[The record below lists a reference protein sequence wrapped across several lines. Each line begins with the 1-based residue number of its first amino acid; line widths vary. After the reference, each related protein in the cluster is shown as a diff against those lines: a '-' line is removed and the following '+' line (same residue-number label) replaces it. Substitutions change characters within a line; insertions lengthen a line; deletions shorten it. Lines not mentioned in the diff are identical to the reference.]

1 MSKNKIFEKHLRDKT
16 VDNKL
21 PILGEPYENTGIISP
36 NKELGQGGGV
46 TDGDKVGITVSQ
58 GGTVF
63 TVNDDTIT
71 TAMIKQNGASINQ
84 VLKWDGTKW
93 NPANDANTTYTA
105 GQGLE
110 LVTNQFKLAQ
120 NNATVGQVLKWNGT
134 GWIPANDEVSGNT
147 VNYFAYR
154 VGDAYIVATDPNV
167 TFQKVNGFGTFGI
180 PPNKYLISAR
190 IHGNASDL
198 LNNTFTVIFNGNNVF
213 NTTLDSFFPPT
224 VMKYDRGLE
233 MAPSETIPY
242 VYDIDNTPQVQITG
256 VNPMK
261 IRVINLNGI
270 ANWGLKITL

>member
-46 TDGDKVGITVSQ
+46 TDGDKVGLTVSQ
-58 GGTVF
+58 NGTVF
-63 TVNDDTIT
+63 TLNDDTIT
-71 TAMIKQNGASINQ
+71 TSMLKQNGATVNQ
-84 VLKWDGTKW
+84 VLKWNGNTW
-93 NPANDANTTYTA
+93 AAANDANTTYTA

-110 LVTNQFKLAQ
+110 LNTNQFKLAQ

-134 GWIPANDEVSGNT
+134 GWIPANDEVSANT
-147 VNYFAYR
+147 VNYFSYKI
-154 VGDAYIVATDPNV
+154 GDAYVVATDPNV
-167 TFQKVNGFGTFGI
+167 TFTKSNGVGTFTV
-180 PPNKYLISAR
+180 PANKYLVSAR

-198 LNNTFTVIFNGNNVF
+198 SNNSFSVIINSNFANN
-213 NTTLDSFFPPT
+213 NLDNFFPPT